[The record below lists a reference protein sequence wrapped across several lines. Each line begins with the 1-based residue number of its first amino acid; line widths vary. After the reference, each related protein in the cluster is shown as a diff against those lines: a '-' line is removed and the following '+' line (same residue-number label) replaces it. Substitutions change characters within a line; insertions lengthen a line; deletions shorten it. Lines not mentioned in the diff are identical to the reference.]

1 MPNYWLN
8 LVYIDG
14 EPIKAQL
21 FHPLLIQMT
30 PSFPPVDDAL
40 ALLPALLGA
49 VLVIVA
55 LFHAL
60 AIRAQG
66 QPAYIRH
73 LSAQGYSQR
82 RIAARLGITR
92 YAVRIALW
100 LLFGSAKPITEPC
113 PARTVIS
120 LFAALKEPQNRFG
133 LSMRAIP
140 TLTVLCVARRVR
152 GLITKPLTSM
162 VGISAPPN

>member
-1 MPNYWLN
+1 MLRNKNIWQPLPSYWPNPGYA
-8 LVYIDG
+8 DG
-14 EPIKAQL
+14 ERNPALNYPTRVQFI
-21 FHPLLIQMT
+21 MT

-82 RIAARLGITR
+82 RIAARLNITR
-92 YAVRIALW
+92 HAVRCAL
-100 LLFGSAKPITEPC
+100 
-113 PARTVIS
+113 
-120 LFAALKEPQNRFG
+120 
-133 LSMRAIP
+133 
-140 TLTVLCVARRVR
+140 
-152 GLITKPLTSM
+152 
-162 VGISAPPN
+162 

>member
-1 MPNYWLN
+1 MPSYWLN
-8 LVYIDG
+8 PIYVDS

-21 FHPLLIQMT
+21 FQSRSIQVS

-73 LSAQGYSQR
+73 LSAQGHSQR

-92 YAVRIALW
+92 YAVRVAL
-100 LLFGSAKPITEPC
+100 
-113 PARTVIS
+113 
-120 LFAALKEPQNRFG
+120 
-133 LSMRAIP
+133 
-140 TLTVLCVARRVR
+140 
-152 GLITKPLTSM
+152 
-162 VGISAPPN
+162 

>member
-1 MPNYWLN
+1 MLRNINIWQLLANHWPNPG
-8 LVYIDG
+8 YIDG
-14 EPIKAQL
+14 ERNQALNYSTRVQ
-21 FHPLLIQMT
+21 FTMT

-82 RIAARLGITR
+82 KIAARLGITR
-92 YAVRIALW
+92 YAVRVAL
-100 LLFGSAKPITEPC
+100 
-113 PARTVIS
+113 
-120 LFAALKEPQNRFG
+120 
-133 LSMRAIP
+133 
-140 TLTVLCVARRVR
+140 
-152 GLITKPLTSM
+152 
-162 VGISAPPN
+162 

>member
-1 MPNYWLN
+1 
-8 LVYIDG
+8 
-14 EPIKAQL
+14 
-21 FHPLLIQMT
+21 MT
-30 PSFPPVDDAL
+30 PSFPPVDHAL
-40 ALLPALLGA
+40 TLLPALLGA

-92 YAVRIALW
+92 YAVRVAL
-100 LLFGSAKPITEPC
+100 
-113 PARTVIS
+113 
-120 LFAALKEPQNRFG
+120 
-133 LSMRAIP
+133 
-140 TLTVLCVARRVR
+140 
-152 GLITKPLTSM
+152 
-162 VGISAPPN
+162 

>member
-1 MPNYWLN
+1 MLRNINIWQPLPSYWSDPA
-8 LVYIDG
+8 YIDD

-21 FHPLLIQMT
+21 FQSLLIHMT
-30 PSFPPVDDAL
+30 PSFPPVDHAL
-40 ALLPALLGA
+40 TLLPALLGA

-66 QPAYIRH
+66 QSAYIKH

-92 YAVRIALW
+92 YAVRCAL
-100 LLFGSAKPITEPC
+100 
-113 PARTVIS
+113 
-120 LFAALKEPQNRFG
+120 
-133 LSMRAIP
+133 
-140 TLTVLCVARRVR
+140 
-152 GLITKPLTSM
+152 
-162 VGISAPPN
+162 

>member
-1 MPNYWLN
+1 LLRNKNIWQPLPSYCPN
-8 LVYIDG
+8 LVYIDV

-21 FHPLLIQMT
+21 SQSLLIHMT

-40 ALLPALLGA
+40 TLLPALLGA

-82 RIAARLGITR
+82 KIAARLGVTR
-92 YAVRIALW
+92 YAVRVAL
-100 LLFGSAKPITEPC
+100 
-113 PARTVIS
+113 
-120 LFAALKEPQNRFG
+120 
-133 LSMRAIP
+133 
-140 TLTVLCVARRVR
+140 
-152 GLITKPLTSM
+152 
-162 VGISAPPN
+162 

>member
-1 MPNYWLN
+1 MLTAST
-8 LVYIDG
+8 
-14 EPIKAQL
+14 KTAQL
-21 FHPLLIQMT
+21 FQSLLIQMT

-49 VLVIVA
+49 VLIVVA

-82 RIAARLGITR
+82 KIAARLGVTR
-92 YAVRIALW
+92 YVVRCAL
-100 LLFGSAKPITEPC
+100 
-113 PARTVIS
+113 
-120 LFAALKEPQNRFG
+120 
-133 LSMRAIP
+133 
-140 TLTVLCVARRVR
+140 
-152 GLITKPLTSM
+152 
-162 VGISAPPN
+162 

>member
-1 MPNYWLN
+1 MPSYWPN
-8 LVYIDG
+8 PIYIDG

-21 FHPLLIQMT
+21 FQSLLIHMS
-30 PSFPPVDDAL
+30 PSFPPVDHAL

-66 QPAYIRH
+66 RPAYIRH

-82 RIAARLGITR
+82 KIAARLGITR
-92 YAVRIALW
+92 YAVRVAL
-100 LLFGSAKPITEPC
+100 
-113 PARTVIS
+113 
-120 LFAALKEPQNRFG
+120 
-133 LSMRAIP
+133 
-140 TLTVLCVARRVR
+140 
-152 GLITKPLTSM
+152 
-162 VGISAPPN
+162 